1 MSKLKRVNHTM
12 KAINLISLIV
22 VLTWGCQ
29 GSASVNSSYITSEL
43 NNQETPMTNPMRP
56 TNSVSFIPGPAIKPS
71 NQLLNW
77 LNNETETT
85 SGEKKRLRLPVVIHF
100 QDSYRL
106 GIGDSFIGTS
116 DQNRDDNAIFLSLSD
131 SAMGVSLLSTLRD
144 ICPKEGNSCAVW
156 LEGYWGSLID
166 FDLPELSGR
175 RKDRAKK
182 IKSPFSVLKVH
193 ELIQEP
199 LGQDE
204 EVRVLIEPPSS

>member
-1 MSKLKRVNHTM
+1 M
-12 KAINLISLIV
+12 KAINLISLIA

-29 GSASVNSSYITSEL
+29 GSASVNSSYITSQLSNE
-43 NNQETPMTNPMRP
+43 ETPMTNPMRP

-77 LNNETETT
+77 LNNETQTT
-85 SGEKKRLRLPVVIHF
+85 SGSRRQLRLPVVIHF

-106 GIGDSFIGTS
+106 GIGDSFIGAS
-116 DQNRDDNAIFLSLSD
+116 DRHRDDNAIFLSLSD

-144 ICPKEGNSCAVW
+144 ICPKEVNSCAVW

-175 RKDRAKK
+175 RKDQEENV
-182 IKSPFSVLKVH
+182 KSPFSVLKVH
-193 ELIQEP
+193 ALIEEQ

-204 EVRVLIEPPSS
+204 EVRVLIESPSP